1 MLSRSMAIREILI
14 GIEMTIGFA
23 NLRNAFYKRRF
34 VRSGVFKFKSFSGVP
49 NMGENNDVLEKMAR
63 ERLELQKL
71 SVHILR
77 AMGRDCGVRTPT
89 TKRKAEIIEE
99 IIAIKHMGQK
109 PYFSPYGRKKNFDLS
124 AMPEGEEGKV
134 VSVQELDK
142 AVCEA
147 AAKLAA
153 RLPKEVV
160 LIMKQQLKSGIN
172 ELIDK
177 IIDNYLI
184 QAL

>member
-1 MLSRSMAIREILI
+1 MEEKGGLSERI
-14 GIEMTIGFA
+14 
-23 NLRNAFYKRRF
+23 
-34 VRSGVFKFKSFSGVP
+34 
-49 NMGENNDVLEKMAR
+49 AR

-77 AMGRDCGVRTPT
+77 AMGRERGVRTPT

-99 IIAIKHMGQK
+99 IIAIKYMGK
-109 PYFSPYGRKKNFDLS
+109 EPYFSPYGRKKNFDLS
-124 AMPEGEEGKV
+124 AIPEGEEGKV
-134 VSVQELDK
+134 VSVKELDK
-142 AVCEA
+142 AVYEA

-184 QAL
+184 QEL